1 MTDRIILMPF
11 SEAEFKTLIK
21 SSFEEMLE
29 ENKSIQRNKEL
40 LSFKEVISLLGV
52 SASTLNAWKREGKL
66 PYHKLNGRIFFKYDE
81 IVQSLKS
88 AGNTKARQLT
98 AGLLNR
104 RMYV

>member
-1 MTDRIILMPF
+1 MNDKIVLLPF

-21 SSFEEMLE
+21 SSFEEILE

-40 LSFKEVISLLGV
+40 LSFKEVISLLGI
-52 SASTLNAWKREGKL
+52 SASTLNAWKREGKI

-88 AGNTKARQLT
+88 AGNTKARHLQ
-98 AGLLNR
+98 AGLLDR